1 MDERRVGEQRLGARP
16 AATGSVAA
24 IVEGDHVGLRV
35 EAVEVGG
42 DMVGVPGI
50 AAEAQDDEPVS
61 FARPRGRNVETVD
74 AFAVRHRQSKMPGA
88 GGERPGRSGE
98 AGQIGRASCGE
109 RVCQYGLISGGAL
122 SLKKKTKNKKNN

>member
-61 FARPRGRNVETVD
+61 FARPRGRNVETVA

-98 AGQIGRASCGE
+98 TGGEEQRGQVGRASGRESVWQDGE
-109 RVCQYGLISGGAL
+109 ISGVAG
-122 SLKKKTKNKKNN
+122 SVKKKN